1 MFLLSQSSLRR
12 PTAALIV
19 IICNCS
25 RHESSATFSFT
36 GISLRDW
43 YLFVA
48 DGRCGTLGHQL
59 PTTYRAVYT
68 CPCVVVLVQG
78 TPRAYSLL
86 RISPLMR
93 ALWAISSQ
101 WSLSRD
107 PRSALFSGLT
117 SSRRARGRTE
127 KVEAEMMPMKE
138 EQYEQRQ
145 Q

>member
-1 MFLLSQSSLRR
+1 MSHTNTFNLVFLLFTVRLVNKLLGQMFLLSQSSLRR
-12 PTAALIV
+12 PTAALIM

-59 PTTYRAVYT
+59 PTTYRAVFT

-78 TPRAYSLL
+78 TPRAIPYCVLVL
-86 RISPLMR
+86 WCVLYGRFPANGPLAGILEAR
-93 ALWAISSQ
+93 S
-101 WSLSRD
+101 SRD
-107 PRSALFSGLT
+107 
-117 SSRRARGRTE
+117 
-127 KVEAEMMPMKE
+127 
-138 EQYEQRQ
+138 
-145 Q
+145 